1 MAYDHRRHAGNAG
14 DLWKH
19 IVLAEVAD
27 RLFEAGVRVYVES
40 HAGRP
45 GYRLRPGGE
54 WEGGIGRIW
63 PIPEGMAARP
73 YFQILAALNP
83 QGRELYPGSAS
94 IVLHLARK
102 RGFSLRAELW
112 DTSPEVEASWRAGEA
127 NVRRQHVQFHLGDG
141 FSGAGR
147 LAGVLKE
154 PALLLVDSP
163 WTDPRDADLARGLI
177 SRAAEA
183 GWVVLSWEA
192 IDGSTRREA
201 AFRRRG
207 FDLLFE
213 EAGLSGSGKG
223 ARMTLA
229 WGDRHPYLIDDLIG
243 GLLGIEEELPRA
255 ARRMTVRMSESF

>member
-1 MAYDHRRHAGNAG
+1 MGYDHRRHAGNAG

-45 GYRLRPGGE
+45 GYQLCPGGE

-63 PIPEGMAARP
+63 PIPEGLAARP

-83 QGRELYPGSAS
+83 RRLERYPGSPT
-94 IVLHLARK
+94 IVLELARR
-102 RGFSLRAELW
+102 RGCALRAELW
-112 DTSPEVEASWRAGEA
+112 DTSPEVEAAWRAGAFSSRREV
-127 NVRRQHVQFHLGDG
+127 VRFHLGDG

-147 LAGVLKE
+147 LARELKE

-163 WTDPRDADLARGLI
+163 WTDLRDADLARGLI
-177 SRAAEA
+177 SKAVEA
-183 GWVVLSWEA
+183 GWVVLSWEV
-192 IDGSTRREA
+192 IDGPA
-201 AFRRRG
+201 LGQPAFRRRG

-213 EAGLSGSGKG
+213 EAGLVGSGKG

-229 WGDRHPYLIDDLIG
+229 WGDRHPDLLDDLIG
-243 GLLGIEEELPRA
+243 ELLGIEEEFPRM
-255 ARRMTVRMSESF
+255 ARRMS

>member
-19 IVLAEVAD
+19 LVLAEVAE
-27 RLFEAGVRVYVES
+27 RLLAAGIRVYVES

-45 GYRLRPGGE
+45 GYQLRSGGE

-63 PIPEGMAARP
+63 PIPEEMATHP

-83 QGRELYPGSAS
+83 QGLERYPGSAS
-94 IVLHLARK
+94 IVLEVARWH
-102 RGFSLRAELW
+102 SIELRVELW
-112 DTSPEVEASWRAGEA
+112 DTSPEVDAAWFSSRQQS
-127 NVRRQHVQFHLGDG
+127 VRFHLGDG

-147 LAGVLKE
+147 LARELKE
-154 PALLLVDSP
+154 PALLLVDPP

-177 SRAAEA
+177 SRAVGA

-192 IDGSTRREA
+192 IERSTRREA

-213 EAGLSGSGKG
+213 EAGLAGTGKG

-229 WGDRHPYLIDDLIG
+229 WGDRHPDLIDDLIG

>member
-83 QGRELYPGSAS
+83 QGLELYPGSAS

>member
-54 WEGGIGRIW
+54 WEGGIGRLW
-63 PIPEGMAARP
+63 PIPVEMATHP

-83 QGRELYPGSAS
+83 QGLELYPGSAS
-94 IVLHLARK
+94 IVLHLART

-112 DTSPEVEASWRAGEA
+112 DTSPEVEATWFSSRQEG
-127 NVRRQHVQFHLGDG
+127 VRFHLGDG

-147 LAGVLKE
+147 LPRELKE

-213 EAGLSGSGKG
+213 EAGLAGSGKG